1 MSGPMVY
8 NTSVLK
14 KGIDGRFHTVYGEMI
29 KRPHLMDVAAL
40 TTQVNSNSRSEDYA
54 WLGDVPQVREW
65 IGDKQIGSLK
75 DYDYA
80 IKNKDWYAGFAIDRD
95 ELDDEQISAIMPRVD
110 SLAMAMSEHQ
120 MELVSDLII
129 NGTTGIAYDGTA
141 FFANR
146 TAPNDNLLAGTGVT
160 LAQVKADI
168 QTARAA
174 MMKFTSDTGKVMGL
188 MMDTIYC
195 PPELEATI
203 LEAVETSNII
213 STGTG
218 AQINPISRWIK
229 RVIVSPELSDVND
242 WYGFSSSM
250 PLKPFISQMRKMPET
265 VIDDTQVKKNRKI
278 DFSAE
283 RRGNAG
289 YGFYQMA
296 VKVVNS

>member
-8 NTSVLK
+8 STSILK
-14 KGIDGRFHTVYGEMI
+14 KGADARFHQIYGEMI
-29 KRPHLMDVAAL
+29 KRPHLMDIAAI
-40 TTQVNSNSRSEDYA
+40 TTSVNSNSRAEDYS

-65 IGDKQIGSLK
+65 IGDKQIGSLN
-75 DYDYA
+75 DYSYE
-80 IKNKDWYAGFAIDRD
+80 IKNKDWYAGFAIDRTELED
-95 ELDDEQISAIMPRVD
+95 EEISAIMPRVD
-110 SLAMAMSEHQ
+110 SLAQAMSEHQ
-120 MELVSDLII
+120 MELVTQLMI
-129 NGTTGIAYDGTA
+129 NGTSGLAYDGNA
-141 FFANR
+141 FFSNR
-146 TAPNDNLLAGTGVT
+146 TAPNDNLLAGTGTT
-160 LAQVKADI
+160 LATVKADI

-188 MMDTIYC
+188 MMDTIVC

-203 LEAVETSNII
+203 LEAVESSNII
-213 STGTG
+213 TSGEG
-218 AQINPISRWIK
+218 ATVNPVSRWIK

-242 WYGFSSSM
+242 WYGFSSTM

-265 VIDDTQVKKNRKI
+265 VIDDTQVKKNKKI

-296 VKVVNS
+296 VKVVNT